1 MADEGKDDGKI
12 RKQEEDYTGQ
22 VDDALPPAVAKAT
35 SGKLREAIDGL
46 LPLEKKAR
54 IASDAH
60 STSRLLEAIVQMCF
74 DAKDWDALGEY
85 VTLLTKRRG
94 ALKMAVTK
102 MVQKAC
108 ECLEKAPDKETTLK
122 LIATLRTVTAGKI
135 HVEIERARLTMKLS
149 KMHEADGK
157 ISEAADTLHELQVET
172 YGSMDKKEKVEF
184 ILEQM
189 RLSLAKEDHTRTA
202 ILAKKISTRYFEG
215 EETQELK
222 LKFYEMMKAVALH
235 ESNYLEVCK
244 YSRQIFDTPKILA
257 DKEAYCKA
265 LEATVLYL
273 VLAPFDNEQSDL
285 VARVAEEAKMAD
297 VPVYQ
302 SLLQGFITEE
312 IMTWSTVEAEYGPTI
327 KANPNFDTAKED
339 GAKRYDDLRRRV
351 VEHNIR
357 VMSNYYSCI
366 TVQRLSKL
374 LDLTQEKMEEYLSDL
389 VVKKTVYAR
398 IDRPKGVVT
407 FREPRD
413 PTQVMQDWSSE
424 ANNLMQLVDRTSHVI
439 QKEMVNAK

>member
-1 MADEGKDDGKI
+1 MAGDDDGTI
-12 RKQEEDYTGQ
+12 RKQEEDYTTQ
-22 VDDALPPAVAKAT
+22 VDDALPKAVAAAT
-35 SGKLREAIDGL
+35 GGKLREAIDGL

-54 IASDAH
+54 VASDAH
-60 STSRLLEAIVQMCF
+60 STGRLLEAIVQMCF
-74 DAKDWDALGEY
+74 DANDWDALGEY

-108 ECLEKAPDKETTLK
+108 DMLEKTPDKETKLK

-149 KMHEADGK
+149 KIHEADGDLVK
-157 ISEAADTLHELQVET
+157 AGDVLHELQVET
-172 YGSMDKKEKVEF
+172 YGSMDKTEKVEF

-189 RLSLAKEDHTRTA
+189 RLSMANKDYTRTA
-202 ILAKKISTRYFEG
+202 ILAKKISMSFFKG
-215 EETQELK
+215 EDAQDLK
-222 LKFYEMMKAVALH
+222 LKFYELMVDVSVH
-235 ESNYLEVCK
+235 ESNYLDVCK
-244 YSRQIFDTPKILA
+244 FSRQIFDTPKIQSDL
-257 DKEAYCKA
+257 DAYCKS
-265 LEATVLYL
+265 LEATVLFL

-285 VARVAEEAKMAD
+285 VARVALEQKLED

-312 IMTWSTVEAEYGPTI
+312 IMPWSKVESEYGPTI
-327 KANPNFDTAKED
+327 KANVHFDMSTDEGK
-339 GAKRYDDLRRRV
+339 KRYDDLRRRV

-357 VMSNYYSCI
+357 VMSNYYSFI
-366 TVQRLSKL
+366 TITRLSEL
-374 LDLTQEKMEEYLSDL
+374 LDLTQDKMEEYLSNL
-389 VVKKTVYAR
+389 VVKQTVYAR
-398 IDRPKGVVT
+398 INRPKGIVT

-424 ANNLMQLVDRTSHVI
+424 ANDLMQLVDRTSHVI
-439 QKEMVNAK
+439 QKEVVNAK